1 MDRQALREMINRPE
15 GRPGV
20 LSTTDEEG
28 QVNAAVFGSARLTDD
43 GLLLLGLGEN
53 RSLANLRQQPQ
64 AVFTFFDP
72 GAQPSA
78 WTGARLYL
86 EVARIDGE
94 GQVFDRIVEGI
105 RQVAGARAAR
115 RIRAAV
121 LFRIVNIRPLVDLF
135 S

>member
-1 MDRQALREMINRPE
+1 MDRQALRENINRPE
-15 GRPGV
+15 GRAGV
-20 LSTTDEEG
+20 LSTTDGEG
-28 QVNAAVFGSARLTDD
+28 RVNAAVFGSARLTDD

-64 AVFTFFDP
+64 AVFTFFDA
-72 GAQPSA
+72 GAQPMA

-86 EVARIDGE
+86 EVERIEVE
-94 GQVFDRIVEGI
+94 GPVFDRILEGI
-105 RQVAGARAAR
+105 RQIAGARAAR